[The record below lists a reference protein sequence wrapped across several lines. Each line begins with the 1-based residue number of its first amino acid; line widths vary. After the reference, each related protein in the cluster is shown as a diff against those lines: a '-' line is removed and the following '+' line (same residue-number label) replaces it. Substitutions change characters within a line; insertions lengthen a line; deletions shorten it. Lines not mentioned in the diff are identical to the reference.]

1 MRCPS
6 KHKIHLKLCNQ
17 SAADGD
23 VIHSDHITNTKL
35 VQVHAHHKTHVTLA
49 GLLLQLQ
56 VASSAVYLPRQR
68 HMQRITA
75 TASDRTS
82 RTTRLG
88 AVRRTTAPPS
98 AYEAAAL
105 RRTT

>member
-35 VQVHAHHKTHVTLA
+35 VQVHAHHKTHMTLA
-49 GLLLQLQ
+49 GSLLQLQ

-68 HMQRITA
+68 HMRITA

-98 AYEAAAL
+98 AYKAAAL
-105 RRTT
+105 RRTR